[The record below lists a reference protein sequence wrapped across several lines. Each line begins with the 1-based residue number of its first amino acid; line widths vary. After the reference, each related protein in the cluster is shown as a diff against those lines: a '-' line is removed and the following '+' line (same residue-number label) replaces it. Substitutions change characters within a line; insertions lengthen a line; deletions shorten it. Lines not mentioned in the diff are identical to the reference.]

1 MFNDEEYPAERSE
14 LLAWAAAAMA
24 HAYRWP
30 PVPTKM
36 FGLILSS
43 RPAGPESSMLQ
54 CYQKRL
60 FIGQCP
66 KALLMH
72 VETHGHMKAPAPEDF
87 ARRATEAIEARKA
100 DADALPALLKAPR
113 PTSKELFMWVTRSNV
128 GKSAS
133 LKSLIEPEHES
144 LPRYSRTRKR

>member
-14 LLAWAAAAMA
+14 LLPWAAAAMA
-24 HAYRWP
+24 HAYKWP

-43 RPAGPESSMLQ
+43 RPAGSESSMLP
-54 CYQKRL
+54 CYQERL

-66 KALLMH
+66 RTLLMH
-72 VETHGHMKAPAPEDF
+72 VETHAYMKAPAPEDF
-87 ARRATEAIEARKA
+87 ARRATEAIEARRA
-100 DADALPALLKAPR
+100 DADALPALLKAQR
-113 PTSKELFMWVTRSNV
+113 PTSKELFLWVSRTNV

-133 LKSLIEPEHES
+133 LKSLIEPTLES